1 MREQPWT
8 KAAEA
13 VKKYRLAALVI
24 LFGVVLMLLPDGMPK
39 EASPPESAAAG
50 ETFDRAAVQE
60 EMEAILS
67 AIDGAGRLRLMLT
80 VDAGTKHEL
89 AQSSSSSR
97 SGADEWQQKNEPL
110 TVGAG
115 SGVQE
120 VVVTN
125 SLYPRYVGA
134 LVVCEGGGSAG
145 VRLAVTNAVSALT
158 GLTSDRITVLQ
169 GKP

>member
-1 MREQPWT
+1 MSGEAWK

-13 VKKYRLAALVI
+13 LKKYRLAALVV
-24 LFGVVLMLLPDGMPK
+24 LLGVVLMLLPDGASK

-67 AIDGAGRLRLMLT
+67 AIDGTGRLRLMLT
-80 VDAGTKHEL
+80 VDAGTRHEL

-97 SGADEWQQKNEPL
+97 SGADEWQQKSEPL

>member
-1 MREQPWT
+1 MSGEAWKR
-8 KAAEA
+8 AAEA
-13 VKKYRLAALVI
+13 LKKYRLAALVVI
-24 LFGVVLMLLPDGMPK
+24 LGVLLMLLPDGTAKDAAPQ
-39 EASPPESAAAG
+39 ESTAAG

-60 EMEAILS
+60 EMERILS
-67 AIDGAGRLRLMLT
+67 AIDGTGRLRLMLT

-97 SGADEWQQKNEPL
+97 SGADEWQQKSEPL
-110 TVGAG
+110 TIGAG
-115 SGVQE
+115 SGTQE

>member
-1 MREQPWT
+1 MREQPW
-8 KAAEA
+8 KRAAEA
-13 VKKYRLAALVI
+13 LKKYRLAALVV
-24 LFGVVLMLLPDGMPK
+24 LLGVVLMLLPDDAAK
-39 EASPPESAAAG
+39 DAAPPEAAAG

-60 EMEAILS
+60 EMERILS
-67 AIDGAGRLRLMLT
+67 AIDGTGELRLMLT
-80 VDAGTKHEL
+80 VDAGTRREL

-97 SGADEWQQKNEPL
+97 SGADEWEQRSEPL

-125 SLYPRYVGA
+125 SIYPRYIGA
-134 LVVCEGGGSAG
+134 LVVCEGGGNAG
-145 VRLAVTNAVSALT
+145 VRLSVTNAVSALT
-158 GLTSDRITVLQ
+158 GLTSDRITVVQ

>member
-1 MREQPWT
+1 MSVEAWKR
-8 KAAEA
+8 AAEA
-13 VKKYRLAALVI
+13 LKKYRLAALVVI
-24 LFGVVLMLLPDGMPK
+24 LGVLLMLLPDGTVKDAAPQG
-39 EASPPESAAAG
+39 SAAAG

-60 EMEAILS
+60 EMERILS
-67 AIDGAGRLRLMLT
+67 AIDGTGRLRLMLT

-97 SGADEWQQKNEPL
+97 SGADEWQQKSEPL
-110 TVGAG
+110 TIGAG
-115 SGVQE
+115 SGMQE

>member
-1 MREQPWT
+1 MSVEAWKR
-8 KAAEA
+8 AAEA
-13 VKKYRLAALVI
+13 LKKYRLAALVVI
-24 LFGVVLMLLPDGMPK
+24 LGVLLMLLPDGTVKDAAPQG
-39 EASPPESAAAG
+39 SAAAG
-50 ETFDRAAVQE
+50 ETFDRTAVQE
-60 EMEAILS
+60 EMERILS
-67 AIDGAGRLRLMLT
+67 AIDGTGRLRLMLT

-97 SGADEWQQKNEPL
+97 SGADEWQQKSEPL
-110 TVGAG
+110 TIGAG
-115 SGVQE
+115 SGTQE

>member
-24 LFGVVLMLLPDGMPK
+24 LFGVVLMLLPDGTPK
-39 EASPPESAAAG
+39 EASLQESAAAG
-50 ETFDRAAVQE
+50 ETFDRTAVQE

-67 AIDGAGRLRLMLT
+67 AIDGVGRLRLMLT

-97 SGADEWQQKNEPL
+97 SGADEWQQKSEPL

>member
-8 KAAEA
+8 KAAET

-24 LFGVVLMLLPDGMPK
+24 LFGVVLMLLPDGTPK
-39 EASPPESAAAG
+39 ESSPPESAAAG
-50 ETFDRAAVQE
+50 ETFDRTAVQE

-67 AIDGAGRLRLMLT
+67 AIDGAGKLRLMLT

-97 SGADEWQQKNEPL
+97 SGADEWQQKSEPL

>member
-24 LFGVVLMLLPDGMPK
+24 LFGVVLMLLPDGTPK

-67 AIDGAGRLRLMLT
+67 AIDGTGRLRLMLT

>member
-1 MREQPWT
+1 MSVEAWKR
-8 KAAEA
+8 AAEA
-13 VKKYRLAALVI
+13 LKKYRLAALVVI
-24 LFGVVLMLLPDGMPK
+24 LGVLLMLLPDGTAKDAAPQ
-39 EASPPESAAAG
+39 ESTAAG

-60 EMEAILS
+60 EMERILS
-67 AIDGAGRLRLMLT
+67 AIDGTGRLRLMLT

-97 SGADEWQQKNEPL
+97 SGADEWQQKSEPL
-110 TVGAG
+110 TIGAG
-115 SGVQE
+115 SGMQE

>member
-1 MREQPWT
+1 MSVEVWKR
-8 KAAEA
+8 AAEA
-13 VKKYRLAALVI
+13 LKKYRLAALVV
-24 LFGVVLMLLPDGMPK
+24 LLGVVLMLLPDGT
-39 EASPPESAAAG
+39 ERDAAPPESAVAG
-50 ETFDRAAVQE
+50 ENFDRAAVQE